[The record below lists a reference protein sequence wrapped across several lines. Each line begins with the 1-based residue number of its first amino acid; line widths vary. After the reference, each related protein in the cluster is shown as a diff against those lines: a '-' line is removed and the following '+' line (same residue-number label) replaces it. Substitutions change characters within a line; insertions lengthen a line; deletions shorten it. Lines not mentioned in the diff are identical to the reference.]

1 MKKKRSKV
9 NLFVGLAVLLFA
21 VVGAVSLVITLQGR
35 ISTQIKEKNETLY
48 SAYEEFISPV
58 IMNDPDTFDDI
69 TVADMNQLIS
79 ITIWSVLDDNMQ
91 PDKYEYTDNG
101 MILPEK
107 EVEEKFT
114 SLFGSEVRIA
124 HGSVDG
130 GGIDF
135 KYSEQKKAYIIPI
148 TGITPIYTPDVIDVS
163 EKSSYV
169 VLTVGYLYSSDW
181 QQDSNGNMVP
191 PEPGK
196 YMKITLGKNT
206 DGSFYVRA
214 IQNMA
219 V

>member
-9 NLFVGLAVLLFA
+9 NLFVGLTVLLFA
-21 VVGAVSLVITLQGR
+21 AVGAVSLVITLQGR

-214 IQNMA
+214 IQNMS